1 MGATRER
8 AIELFYQGYNCSQAV
23 FGAYA
28 ERYGIEKDIAMRLAA
43 SFGGGMGRMREVC
56 GALSGALIVV
66 GMETGATEG
75 RDAAGKKANYDMVQK
90 VAGIYKEKNGSIYC
104 KELLGLVPMPN
115 GEKRPTAVTQDT
127 QKKLTAAE
135 YATSHMTTFTETTP
149 EARTKEYYKKR
160 PCPELIGQV
169 CDILDEVLYSQSIQ
183 KEENRLWKQ

>member
-1 MGATRER
+1 MEATRDR

-28 ERYGIEKDIAMRLAA
+28 ERYGIEQELAMRLAA

-56 GALSGALIVV
+56 GALSGALMVV

-90 VAGIYKEKNGSIYC
+90 IAGIYKEKNGSIYC

-115 GEKRPTAVTQDT
+115 GEKKPAAVAQGNPAE
-127 QKKLTAAE
+127 LTAAE
-135 YATSHMTTFTETTP
+135 NATSQITAFTETTP

-160 PCPELIGQV
+160 PCPELIGQI
-169 CDILDEVLYSQSIQ
+169 CDILDEVLFSA
-183 KEENRLWKQ
+183 

>member
-1 MGATRER
+1 MGATREK

-28 ERYGIEKDIAMRLAA
+28 QRYGIEKDTAMRIAA

-56 GALSGALIVV
+56 GALSGALMVV

-75 RDAAGKKANYDMVQK
+75 RDTAGKKANYDMVQK
-90 VAGIYKEKNGSIYC
+90 VAGIYREKNGSIYC

-115 GEKRPTAVTQDT
+115 GRKKPAAITQENT
-127 QKKLTAAE
+127 GELKAAE
-135 YATSHMTTFTETTP
+135 STVPELTNFTETTP
-149 EARTKEYYKKR
+149 EARTQEYYKKR

-169 CDILDEVLYSQSIQ
+169 CDILDEIFL
-183 KEENRLWKQ
+183 ERE

>member
-1 MGATRER
+1 MEATREK
-8 AIELFYQGYNCSQAV
+8 AIKLFYQGYNCSQAV

-28 ERYGIEKDIAMRLAA
+28 ERYGIEKDVAMRLAA

-56 GALSGALIVV
+56 GALSGALIVI

-90 VAGIYKEKNGSIYC
+90 VASIYREKNGSIYC

-115 GEKRPTAVTQDT
+115 GKKKTTAITQESAGEL
-127 QKKLTAAE
+127 KAAE
-135 YATSHMTTFTETTP
+135 NTASEEVNFTETTP

-169 CDILDEVLYSQSIQ
+169 CDILDEVLFKI
-183 KEENRLWKQ
+183 